1 MLDSA
6 AAAEKSIQE
15 NGRHGRGTPPPA
27 GLALL
32 EPPGALLAA
41 RFEEGGKELRRHIGR
56 AALMRFVDLTHVYRE
71 PIVRRVERGRLRV
84 LRRASDRAFSG
95 NAYP

>member
-1 MLDSA
+1 M
-6 AAAEKSIQE
+6 
-15 NGRHGRGTPPPA
+15 
-27 GLALL
+27 GLPRISPDRLF
-32 EPPGALLAA
+32 GSYK
-41 RFEEGGKELRRHIGR
+41 GGKELRRHIGR

-84 LRRASDRAFSG
+84 LRPASDRAFSG